1 MQLRTETG
9 RSAASGV
16 LRRWGSPGFRAA
28 VLSPCEGGRVFP
40 CPLTVPPESLR
51 PGSPGST
58 TQSALGNGAVA
69 AYTPQACGDDGPPP
83 SSVRAWGP
91 RVVSTLPEHT
101 AQGRRPAWHNASVP
115 GAPLVARKPQV
126 PTSSSSCT
134 PLFAKLLLLSHF
146 PPRLLAVSQHPHGTF
161 QPGPQPAPM
170 EPSQTEQPSY
180 PARAIRPSRGLCLL
194 LPRLPTSSVLS
205 PLPALHCPARLC
217 PLRRRPQIFW
227 AVLTFL
233 AP

>member
-161 QPGPQPAPM
+161 QPGPQPAPWS
-170 EPSQTEQPSY
+170 PPRQSSPPT
-180 PARAIRPSRGLCLL
+180 RPGPFAPLVGSACSCRGFLPPQSCPLCLPFTVQRGCALSADVPRSSGLC
-194 LPRLPTSSVLS
+194 
-205 PLPALHCPARLC
+205 
-217 PLRRRPQIFW
+217 
-227 AVLTFL
+227 
-233 AP
+233 